1 MPPPERPPKLANI
14 LLVRFSNL
22 QETKMRTIKKY
33 SSTLPIVALCVLVLG
48 SAVAISQKKF
58 MMLRSGRPTIKVMLS
73 GAVQR
78 DNNNVPVEK
87 AALVK
92 SGEIL
97 DWTITSVN
105 EGNAPANDYKAV
117 GKIPA
122 GTQFVAGSAKA
133 DGSAAVLFSI
143 DNGKSFS
150 SVPMVDERQA
160 DGSIKKVA
168 APVSMYNQVRYEW
181 SAPLNEGDKLNAS
194 YKVRLN

>member
-1 MPPPERPPKLANI
+1 
-14 LLVRFSNL
+14 
-22 QETKMRTIKKY
+22 MRTIKKY
-33 SSTLPIVALCVLVLG
+33 STALPVVALCVLVLG
-48 SAVAISQKKF
+48 SAVALSQKKF
-58 MMLRSGRPTIKVMLS
+58 MMLSSAQPEVKIVLS
-73 GAVQR
+73 GMVER
-78 DNNNVPVEK
+78 DDTKVPVEK

-92 SGEIL
+92 SGEVM

-133 DGSAAVLFSI
+133 DGSVAIAFSI

-150 SVPMVDERQA
+150 PAPMVDERQA
-160 DGSIKKVA
+160 DGSIKKVP
-168 APVSMYNQVRYEW
+168 APVSMYHQVRYEW
-181 SAPLNEGDKLNAS
+181 SAPLNQGEKLNAS